1 MTLVHVQN
9 TGLMNSGRNQ
19 SEQQPSVCTTASLS
33 SGMNLPQLILPQ
45 ERCRDAQRCRAGCCG
60 VSGHQDQ
67 GKPSPISDHLLGGAY
82 FFPLLQCIQKAFLFI
97 VQTDRIVTSLL
108 RTSTGLD
115 TVKHCI
121 NVFHLQNF
129 LQQTLSSPHA
139 SSALVNMRAR
149 KQASFP
155 HCKLD
160 KPQEIPFSDF
170 KRAIPQFFLLK
181 QF

>member
-1 MTLVHVQN
+1 MTLVHVQS
-9 TGLMNSGRNQ
+9 TGLMNADRNQ

-97 VQTDRIVTSLL
+97 VQTDRIVTSY
-108 RTSTGLD
+108 SEP
-115 TVKHCI
+115 
-121 NVFHLQNF
+121 
-129 LQQTLSSPHA
+129 QQVWTLSSTVLMSFTYRT
-139 SSALVNMRAR
+139 SSSKLCLLLV
-149 KQASFP
+149 
-155 HCKLD
+155 H
-160 KPQEIPFSDF
+160 
-170 KRAIPQFFLLK
+170 LLHWLT
-181 QF
+181 